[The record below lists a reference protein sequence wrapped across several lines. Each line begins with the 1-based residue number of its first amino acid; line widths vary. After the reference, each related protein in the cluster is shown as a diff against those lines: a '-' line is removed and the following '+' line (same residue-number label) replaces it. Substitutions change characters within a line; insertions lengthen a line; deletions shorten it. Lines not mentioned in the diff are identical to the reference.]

1 MADRYGTGQ
10 ETTSHLTA
18 DIVCDGESLTGGASL
33 EALPFSMLLELPP
46 PPRSL
51 SLCTPGPQ
59 ASPSPELPAQS
70 CNSLLV

>member
-46 PPRSL
+46 ATPFPVAL
-51 SLCTPGPQ
+51 HPGP
-59 ASPSPELPAQS
+59 SGIPIS
-70 CNSLLV
+70 